1 MKNFKEELEID
12 ITDLIGKPIKKRMEK
27 LEWM

>member
-1 MKNFKEELEID
+1 MKNFKEELVINN
-12 ITDLIGKPIKKRMEK
+12 TDLIGKPIKKRMEK